1 MALQAVAQGAVKM
14 GQGAAKLTQGVAKA
28 GGQMIKSAGSTTS
41 QETRSIAERKSVF
54 AQNRIPGMNR
64 ESNIDQIMRTG
75 SSQTPRAPM
84 QSPLQRQ
91 STLRTNQLQAQ
102 NPLRQP
108 AQAARAQENED
119 EDQEEEEQEEQR
131 RVSFQSFMQLVR
143 IKGALIDAADL
154 PQNDNARAQQADA
167 TRAAQDA
174 AKQAA
179 KKMVPKAANA
189 GANFISTALDLGT
202 GGAGLVV
209 TIFIHLLSLGWL
221 NVEMVYGTW
230 LKKGKDPVIGRLS
243 WDPIPMPIDKNGIIL
258 QGMVIMADLIVIT
271 IVVILFAVQV
281 LMLLLMASPA
291 LLVGF
296 GISKLF

>member
-1 MALQAVAQGAVKM
+1 MATSAAESNTNLQQTASGP
-14 GQGAAKLTQGVAKA
+14 GSLAA
-28 GGQMIKSAGSTTS
+28 
-41 QETRSIAERKSVF
+41 RKSVF

-64 ESNIDQIMRTG
+64 ESNIDQIIRTG

-108 AQAARAQENED
+108 VQATHAQEIED
-119 EDQEEEEQEEQR
+119 GEEEEEEQQR
-131 RVSFQSFMQLVR
+131 QVSFQSFMQLIR
-143 IKGALIDAADL
+143 IKGAITDAAEISQKDDDVAK
-154 PQNDNARAQQADA
+154 QTTVNISQDA
-167 TRAAQDA
+167 TR
-174 AKQAA
+174 QAA

-189 GANFISTALDLGT
+189 GANFLSTVLDLGT
-202 GGAGLVV
+202 GGGALLV

-230 LKKGKDPVIGRLS
+230 IKKGKDPIVGKLS
-243 WDPIPMPIDKNGIIL
+243 WDPIPMPVDKNGIML
-258 QGMVIMADLIVIT
+258 QGLVIMADLIVLTVI
-271 IVVILFAVQV
+271 VILFAIQILV
-281 LMLLLMASPA
+281 LLLFISPT

>member
-1 MALQAVAQGAVKM
+1 MAIQAVAQGAVKM

-41 QETRSIAERKSVF
+41 QGTRSIAERKSVF

-108 AQAARAQENED
+108 AQAARVQENED

-131 RVSFQSFMQLVR
+131 QVSFQSFMQLLR
-143 IKGALIDAADL
+143 IKGALTDAAEISQKDDGGAR
-154 PQNDNARAQQADA
+154 QAAAANASQE
-167 TRAAQDA
+167 A

-189 GANFISTALDLGT
+189 GANFLSSALDLGT
-202 GGAGLVV
+202 GGVTLVV

-230 LKKGKDPVIGRLS
+230 IMKGKDPMIGKLS
-243 WDPIPMPIDKNGIIL
+243 WDPIPMPIDKNGIML
-258 QGMVIMADLIVIT
+258 QGLVIMADLMVLT
-271 IVVILFAVQV
+271 AVVILFAVQV
-281 LMLLLMASPA
+281 LMLVMLVSPT
-291 LLVGF
+291 LLVGY